1 MLTARLQVFANEPFN
16 SHHHPPIFLKQ
27 APLMSLSRRH
37 FTRNTLSTA
46 AVLVAAPFT
55 QIAMAQSGKI
65 QLGQS
70 CPLTGAAAQLGIQ
83 FNAGANVFFDLLN
96 AKGGVSGRS
105 VEILA
110 VDDGYE
116 PARCAENT
124 AKLIEQ
130 DVFAL
135 FGYIGTPTSVAALPL
150 ATKASIPFI
159 APFTGAMTLREPMNR
174 LAFHLRASYD
184 DETASIV
191 NRLNTL
197 GLKNIAVFYQNDAYG
212 RAGLDGAT
220 KALAKLGSK
229 PVALATVERNSV
241 DVSAAIKTLV
251 AAKPDAIIQVS
262 AYKSCA
268 AFIREAKKAGF
279 GGQFFNVSFV
289 GTRALSDELGKDG
302 AGVVV
307 TQVVPS
313 PYNAAIPI
321 VREFQAA
328 VAAHAKNVNINYS
341 SFEGYL
347 AAKMFADG
355 LTRAGARITRE
366 SVINGLESIG
376 RSDYGGFQISLSNK
390 DHVASSFV
398 EQSMLTGDGKVRV

>member
-1 MLTARLQVFANEPFN
+1 MTLNRRQFSRLTLA
-16 SHHHPPIFLKQ
+16 S
-27 APLMSLSRRH
+27 S
-37 FTRNTLSTA
+37 A
-46 AVLVAAPFT
+46 ALIAAPF
-55 QIAMAQSGKI
+55 ARMSWAQSGKI

-70 CPLTGAAAQLGIQ
+70 CPLSGAAAQLGIQ

-96 AKGGVSGRS
+96 AKGGVAGRLI
-105 VEILA
+105 EILA
-110 VDDGYE
+110 LDDGYE

-124 AKLIEQ
+124 AKFIAQ

-135 FGYIGTPTSVAALPL
+135 FGYIGTPTSLAALPL
-150 ATKASIPFI
+150 SNKAKLPFI
-159 APFTGAMTLREPMNR
+159 APFTGAMSLREPINR

-184 DETASIV
+184 DETAAIV
-191 NRLNTL
+191 NQLNNV
-197 GLKNIAVFYQNDAYG
+197 GLKNVAVFYQNDAYG
-212 RAGLDGAT
+212 KAGLDGAT

-241 DVSAAIKTLV
+241 DVSGALKTLLP
-251 AAKPDAIIQVS
+251 AKPDAIIQVS

-268 AFIREAKKAGF
+268 AFIREARKAGF

-289 GTRALSDELGKDG
+289 GTKALSDELGKEG

-313 PYNAAIPI
+313 PYNAAAPI
-321 VREFQAA
+321 VREFQSA
-328 VAAHAKNVNINYS
+328 VAEHGNKVNINYS

-347 AAKMFADG
+347 AAKLFADG
-355 LTRAGARITRE
+355 LGRAGKSISRE
-366 SVINGLESIG
+366 SLITGLEAIG
-376 RSDYGGFQISLSNK
+376 RTDYGGFQISLSSQ

-398 EQSMLTGDGKVRV
+398 EKSMITGDGKIRV